1 MNTLYLLR
9 ELWAALRRKRWSA
22 SRLAEYQLVR
32 LRAMV
37 RHAYEAVPYYHE
49 LFDNAGV
56 RPTDIRSLADLSHL
70 PITTKA
76 TLQGLA
82 AEAILARGLDPR
94 TLVMKRT
101 SGSTGRPFTVRYTQ
115 RDRIR
120 KSAIYIRTYLQAGL
134 RLTDK
139 QVCLTEERGQHGHR
153 GWLQALE
160 VLLTEERGQH
170 RRRRWL
176 QALGVGHRAYVS
188 VLDSL
193 DSQLDQL
200 QRLQPDF
207 LLGFPSALRQVA
219 EAMETRSEP
228 LIRPRVICTSAE
240 VLDRDTRQVI
250 ESAFG
255 LPVFDLYSSIEFG
268 NIAWQCR
275 YSGAMHINADSLIV
289 EVVRPDGIE
298 AAPGEI
304 GRLVCT
310 DFDSYAMPFIRY
322 TVGDLGTL
330 TNGSCECG
338 CAFPILGSTLEG
350 RTVDQIR
357 RSDGVV
363 ISPHQFTESFECV
376 QAIAQYQVTQE
387 TLEQLTVRL
396 VPGRGFGPATT
407 DEVLA
412 RCRAIL
418 GEGTAVT
425 VQVVDSIPREPS
437 GKFRV
442 VKSKVWQAEARP

>member
-1 MNTLYLLR
+1 MNTLYLLH
-9 ELWAALRRKRWSA
+9 ELWAALRRKHWSA
-22 SRLAEYQLVR
+22 SRLAEYQMAR

-49 LFDNAGV
+49 LFDKAGI
-56 RPTDIRSLADLSHL
+56 RPADIRSPADLSHL

-76 TLQGLA
+76 TLQGLP

-94 TLVMKRT
+94 TLVKEHT
-101 SGSTGRPFTVRYTQ
+101 SGSTGRPFTIQNTQ
-115 RDRIR
+115 SDRIR
-120 KSAIYIRTYLQAGL
+120 KSAIYIRAYLQVGL
-134 RLTDK
+134 RLTDQ
-139 QVCLTEERGQHGHR
+139 QVCLTEERGRHGHR
-153 GWLQALE
+153 RWLQALE
-160 VLLTEERGQH
+160 VFLTEERGRH
-170 RRRRWL
+170 GRRRWL
-176 QALGVGHRAYVS
+176 QALGVGRRTYVP
-188 VLDSL
+188 VFDSL

-200 QRLQPDF
+200 WRLQPDF

-219 EAMETRSEP
+219 EAMETRGERH
-228 LIRPRVICTSAE
+228 IRPRVVCTSAE

-275 YSGAMHINADSLIV
+275 YSGAMHINADSLII
-289 EVVRPDGIE
+289 ELVRQDGTK
-298 AAPGEI
+298 AAPGEV
-304 GRLVCT
+304 GTLVCT
-310 DFDSYAMPFIRY
+310 AFDSYAMPFIRY
-322 TVGDLGTL
+322 AVGDLGMV

-338 CAFPILGSTLEG
+338 CAFPILGTIEG

-363 ISPHQFTESFECV
+363 VSPYQFTCSLELV
-376 QAIAQYQVTQE
+376 QGIAQYQVTQE
-387 TLEQLTVRL
+387 TLERLTVRL

-418 GEGTAVT
+418 VEGTAVT

-442 VKSKVWQAEARP
+442 VKSKVWQAEV

>member
-9 ELWAALRRKRWSA
+9 ELWAALRRKRWPA
-22 SRLAEYQLVR
+22 SRLAEYQVVR
-32 LRAMV
+32 LRAMM
-37 RHAYEAVPYYHE
+37 RHAHEAVPYYHE
-49 LFDNAGV
+49 LFDKVGV

-76 TLQGLA
+76 TLQSLP

-94 TLVMKRT
+94 TLVTEHT
-101 SGSTGRPFTVRYTQ
+101 SGSTGRPFTVQHTQ
-115 RDRIR
+115 SDRIR
-120 KSAIYIRTYLQAGL
+120 RSAIFIRAHLQAGL
-134 RLTDK
+134 RFTDQ
-139 QVCLTEERGQHGHR
+139 QVFLTEERGRH
-153 GWLQALE
+153 E
-160 VLLTEERGQH
+160 
-170 RRRRWL
+170 RRRWL
-176 QALGVGHRAYVS
+176 QALGIGRRTYVP
-188 VLDSL
+188 VFDSL
-193 DSQLDQL
+193 DRQLDQL
-200 QRLQPDF
+200 ERLQPDF
-207 LLGFPSALRQVA
+207 LLAFPSALRQVA
-219 EAMETRSEP
+219 EAIETRSEP
-228 LIRPRVICTSAE
+228 RIRPRVICTQAE

-255 LPVFDLYSSIEFG
+255 LPVLDLYGTTEFG

-289 EVVRPDGIE
+289 EVVRQDGTK

-304 GRLVCT
+304 GTLVCT
-310 DFDSYAMPFIRY
+310 AFDSHAMPFIRY
-322 TVGDLGTL
+322 AIGDLGML

-338 CAFPILGSTLEG
+338 CAFPILGTIEG

-363 ISPHQFTESFECV
+363 ISPYQFTCSLELV
-376 QAIAQYQVTQE
+376 QGIAQYQVTQE
-387 TLEQLTVRL
+387 TLERLTVRL

-442 VKSKVWQAEARP
+442 VKSKVWQAEV